1 MNAQEREILKTLIQ
15 IVWADGQVDDRE
27 RDILGKMLVELD
39 LTPKDIAEV
48 GHMMTEAPEA
58 PKLAEVLSKSP
69 AERRDVMKI
78 AMAMAMDNGHLNPP
92 EMRYVQAIAS
102 KLEIDKDEVEK
113 IRLEVKALTTS
124 SE

>member
-1 MNAQEREILKTLIQ
+1 VNAQEREIIKTLIQ

-39 LTPKDIAEV
+39 LSPKDIAEV
-48 GHMMTEAPEA
+48 GQMMTEAPEA

-69 AERRDVMKI
+69 AERRDVMKV

-102 KLEIDKDEVEK
+102 KLEIDKDELEK
-113 IRLEVKALTTS
+113 IRLEVKALTAS

>member
-48 GHMMTEAPEA
+48 GQMMTEAPEA
-58 PKLAEVLSKSP
+58 PQLAEVLSKSP
-69 AERRDVMKI
+69 TERRDVMKVV
-78 AMAMAMDNGHLNPP
+78 MAMAMDNGHLNPP
-92 EMRYVQAIAS
+92 EMRYVQAIAT
-102 KLEIDKDEVEK
+102 KLEIDKDQLEE
-113 IRLEVKALTTS
+113 IRLEVKALTAS

>member
-48 GHMMTEAPEA
+48 GQMMTEAPEA
-58 PKLAEVLSKSP
+58 PQLAEVLSKSP
-69 AERRDVMKI
+69 
-78 AMAMAMDNGHLNPP
+78 
-92 EMRYVQAIAS
+92 
-102 KLEIDKDEVEK
+102 
-113 IRLEVKALTTS
+113 T
-124 SE
+124 

>member
-48 GHMMTEAPEA
+48 GQMMTEAPEA
-58 PKLAEVLSKSP
+58 PQLAEVLSKSP
-69 AERRDVMKI
+69 TERRDVMKVV
-78 AMAMAMDNGHLNPP
+78 MAMAMDNGHLNPP
-92 EMRYVQAIAS
+92 EMRYVQAIAT
-102 KLEIDKDEVEK
+102 KLEIDKDQVEE
-113 IRLEVKALTTS
+113 IRLEVKALTAS